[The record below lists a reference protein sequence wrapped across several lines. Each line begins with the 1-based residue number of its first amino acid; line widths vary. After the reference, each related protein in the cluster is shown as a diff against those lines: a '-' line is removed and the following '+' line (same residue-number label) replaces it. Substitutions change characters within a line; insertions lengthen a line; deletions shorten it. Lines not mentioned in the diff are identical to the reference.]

1 VERQIQ
7 NLLDE
12 EIFCEGFFSN
22 RKRPKEM
29 NFSRP
34 KHKKEDHGPKSH
46 FGDEQFFRPLTEYHL
61 KLLISKYPQF
71 HPHNLK
77 DMGHSHQDLFVDSRT
92 GEIVVRAKNRNGES
106 EAVGIKF
113 SDLFK

>member
-1 VERQIQ
+1 M
-7 NLLDE
+7 LLDQE
-12 EIFCEGFFSN
+12 ALCEGFFSN

-46 FGDEQFFRPLTEYHL
+46 IGDEQFFRPLTEHQL
-61 KLLISKYPQF
+61 KVLVSKFPQF
-71 HPHNLK
+71 HPHKLK
-77 DMGHSHQDLFVDSRT
+77 DMGHSHQDLFVDSRS
-92 GEIVVRAKNRNGES
+92 GDIVVRAKNKNSES
-106 EAVGIKF
+106 EVVGIKF